1 MAEAVLVPQAGQ
13 DLTEAKVVAIH
24 VKLGDT
30 VKKGDIVA
38 EVESEKASFEVEA
51 FASGTVLHLAYAPG
65 DTATVL
71 APLMILGEPGEK
83 IEGVVAA
90 DAPAAAEEKT
100 AASEAPVA
108 IASAVRANGKL
119 RSSPLARR
127 LAASGGLDIRGIS
140 GSGPHGAVV
149 LRDVRQALEGRTQGV
164 ASGESRL
171 AFRNLKSGSGDPV
184 VFLHGFG
191 ADLSAWRS
199 FVDHVKAANPQI
211 GLDLPGH
218 GGSAGEAAS
227 DFAALVGEVSAALT
241 ATGRTRLHLVGHS
254 LGGAVA
260 AALTARSGLDVRSL
274 TLISPAGLGPKIN
287 GDFIEGFLSAGSEA
301 ALKAWMTSLVHD
313 SARLP
318 GALIRATQA
327 ARDGTGLAAQQRRIA
342 AAVFAGS
349 TQLFSIAEMLKAYP
363 GPCRVIAGRADS
375 IIPIEQTESLPGHVA
390 LNRLAGVGHLPFLE
404 APELVGRLV
413 AETVRAAG

>member
-24 VKLGDT
+24 VKLGDK
-30 VKKGDIVA
+30 VAKGDIVA

-71 APLMILGEPGEK
+71 APLMFLGEPGEK
-83 IEGVVAA
+83 LDGVAA
-90 DAPAAAEEKT
+90 ADTPAPEKT
-100 AASEAPVA
+100 AADAPVA
-108 IASAVRANGKL
+108 IAPAARANGKL

-127 LAASGGLDIRGIS
+127 IAASGGVDIERLS
-140 GSGPHGAVV
+140 GTGPHGAVV
-149 LRDVRQALEGRTQGV
+149 LRDVRQALEGGAQA

-171 AFRNLKSGSGDPV
+171 AFRNLRSGTGDPV

-199 FVDHVKAANPQI
+199 FIDHVKAANPQI
-211 GLDLPGH
+211 ALDLPGH

-227 DFAALVGEVSAALT
+227 DFAALVDEVATALAA
-241 ATGRTRLHLVGHS
+241 AGHTRLHLVGHS
-254 LGGAVA
+254 LGGAIA
-260 AALTARSGLDVRSL
+260 AALTARPDLDVRSL

-287 GDFIEGFLSAGSEA
+287 GDFIEGFLSAPSEV
-301 ALKAWMTSLVHD
+301 ALRAWMTSLVHD
-313 SARLP
+313 PARLP

-327 ARDGTGLAAQQRRIA
+327 ARDGTGLASQQRRIA
-342 AAVFAGS
+342 QAVFAGS

-375 IIPIEQTESLPGHVA
+375 IIPVEHTENLPGHVA
-390 LNRLAGVGHLPFLE
+390 LNRLSGVGHLPFLE

-413 AETVRAAG
+413 AETIRAAP